1 MRDSCP
7 SESEDPWSTDSDS
20 DSTHSDRTP
29 NFSKHRNSAGR
40 HNDHIDRSPPRRRG
54 KHGKSSRRHGRN
66 SSSTR
71 SGNSR
76 SNTLVKAAVTLV
88 GKSILKAIKN
98 NLEQRRQNGPRRVY
112 TASDRFKDM
121 HSPPSSPSMPS
132 RDRSPNHPSSS
143 PPPKIAHMIPT
154 ITSLTNVSKTL
165 HRSLASLR
173 LKADELHHNLST
185 SQHGPTSPST
195 SLKAEGAELLAHC
208 NSLRSRVEDFFE
220 DVEELL
226 TKDEEGRRKGTV
238 SKELRELWKDA
249 DGLRGRIDGF
259 VKAQRSRLGREMFY

>member
-1 MRDSCP
+1 MRDSYP

-20 DSTHSDRTP
+20 DSIHSDRTP

-40 HNDHIDRSPPRRRG
+40 HHDLPPRHRG
-54 KHGKSSRRHGRN
+54 RHGNSSRRHGRN
-66 SSSTR
+66 SSSTS

-76 SNTLVKAAVTLV
+76 SSTLVKAAITLV

-98 NLEQRRQNGPRRVY
+98 NLEQRRQSGGRSIY
-112 TASDRFKDM
+112 TASDRFKDL
-121 HSPPSSPSMPS
+121 HDAPSSPSSPS
-132 RDRSPNHPSSS
+132 RDRSPHPRSKT
-143 PPPKIAHMIPT
+143 PPPTHPT
-154 ITSLTNVSKTL
+154 ITSLRNISKTL
-165 HRSLASLR
+165 HRSLASLSS
-173 LKADELHHNLST
+173 KADALHHNLST

-195 SLKAEGAELLAHC
+195 SLELEGAELLAHC
-208 NSLRSRVEDFFE
+208 NSLRSRVEEFVE

-238 SKELRELWKDA
+238 SKGLRELWKDA

-259 VKAQRSRLGREMFY
+259 VKAQRRRLGREMFY